1 MMRKHISTVIVVGIL
16 LGAMVFAAGCTSNVN
31 NTPTPSVASATRDPK
46 FVPKNTSSYLTYSN
60 RSAGISIQYPSS
72 WQKQEGTAGGIVS
85 FNVSGVP
92 EMSFTVTGTQDF
104 SGTATT
110 LNDFSQD
117 ALTSL
122 QQQLTDFKLNNS
134 TNSTLSGYP
143 AKKLVFTYANNDLT
157 TSAGM
162 LQLTLVNRTG
172 YGLLYEAEESI
183 YPTYLGI
190 AQNMTQ
196 SFNITK

>member
-104 SGTATT
+104 SGKATT

-117 ALTSL
+117 AVSGI
-122 QQQLTDFKLNNS
+122 QSLTDFKLLNS

-143 AKKLVFTYANNDLT
+143 AKTLVFTYKDNNLT
-157 TSAGM
+157 PSKGT

-172 YGLLYEAEESI
+172 YGLLYQAEESI

>member
-1 MMRKHISTVIVVGIL
+1 MMRKHISTVVVVGIL

-104 SGTATT
+104 SGKATT

-117 ALTSL
+117 AVSGI
-122 QQQLTDFKLNNS
+122 QSLTDFKLLNS

-143 AKKLVFTYANNDLT
+143 AKTLVFTYKDNNLT
-157 TSAGM
+157 PSKGM

-172 YGLLYEAEESI
+172 YGLLYQAEESI

-190 AQNMTQ
+190 AQNMTH